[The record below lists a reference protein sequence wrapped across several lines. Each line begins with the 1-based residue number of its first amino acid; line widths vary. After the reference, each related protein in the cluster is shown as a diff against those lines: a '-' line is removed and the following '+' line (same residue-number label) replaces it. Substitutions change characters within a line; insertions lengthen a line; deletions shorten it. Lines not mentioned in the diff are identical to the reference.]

1 MTTSSSIALPLS
13 YKLGEYRIQSV
24 LGHGGFGITYLAQDE
39 RLGSQVAIK
48 EYFPET
54 FAVRDPAASTIHA
67 NASATASDAENY
79 RWGLDAFLQEAQ
91 ALAKFKHPNIVR
103 VLRFLEANG
112 TAYLVMEYE
121 AGEPLSVWLR
131 RHGGFLDEPMLL
143 SVFLPV
149 LGGLQAVHDAGL
161 LHLDIKPDNIYLRAG
176 GAPLLI
182 DFGSARQ
189 FRRGSEASQRVALS
203 RGYAALEQY
212 PDRGER
218 GPWTDLYGVGAT
230 LYRCITGK
238 EPADALVREESLA
251 RKHVDALVPA
261 TRFERPL
268 YSAHIRE
275 AVDAATALLASA
287 RPQTARALQNGLM
300 GKGVTDEKATP
311 FVPSGRGPGFI
322 GVTTAQEP
330 RRRRRVYR
338 GPLEILLVVLVFL
351 ATFAVVIPKLLIDTG
366 RMTEDELYRQ
376 VDSWREAAYDAD
388 RLISERVFGMK
399 PRSVE
404 SAPRP
409 LPRREMPTEPVR
421 PVVPFNTAPATVRT
435 VKVPA
440 APAALVFVREGAWL
454 AGALDNGMV
463 QVWNAQSGEWV
474 RTLSGENGARGAVAA
489 SPDGRWLA
497 LTTGGRA
504 VALWDTA
511 NDRAPLNLALPPLSV
526 AALAFSANGEWL
538 AVAADDR
545 QLYLWNVVTM
555 QAGSAA
561 LSTRAKLLS
570 LGFSP
575 NGRVLSGADDAGGVQ
590 SWQIPG
596 AKEMSY
602 FAAHGDAVNALAY
615 AADGKWMATGGNG
628 RFLKLWAI
636 GLDRKDR
643 VLATTLESVE
653 GVAFAPDGRWLLA
666 SGSNDAIELWSLE
679 GAADSSIGRAHEH
692 DVRQIVFA
700 PDGRRFA
707 TGGDDNTIKIWE

>member
-1 MTTSSSIALPLS
+1 MTTSSSIALPLG

-48 EYFPET
+48 EYFPEA
-54 FAVRDPAASTIHA
+54 FAVRDTAASTIHPLTG
-67 NASATASDAENY
+67 ATASDADNY
-79 RWGLDAFLQEAQ
+79 RWGLGAFLQEAQ

-121 AGEPLSVWLR
+121 AGEPLSAWLR
-131 RHGGFLDEPMLL
+131 LHGGFLDEPMLL

-212 PDRGER
+212 PDKGER
-218 GPWTDLYGVGAT
+218 GPWTDIYGVGAT

-238 EPADALVREESLA
+238 EPADALAREESLA
-251 RKHVDALVPA
+251 RKHIDALVPA
-261 TRFERPL
+261 ARFERPL
-268 YSAHIRE
+268 YSDHIRQ

-300 GKGVTDEKATP
+300 GKGMADEKAAP
-311 FVPSGRGPGFI
+311 FVPFSRGSGFI
-322 GVTTAQEP
+322 GVTTAKEP
-330 RRRRRVYR
+330 RRRRRIYR

-351 ATFAVVIPKLLIDTG
+351 ATFVVVIPKLLIDTG

-376 VDSWREAAYDAD
+376 VDSWREAAFDAG
-388 RLISERVFGMK
+388 RTVNERVFGVK
-399 PRSVE
+399 PRNIE
-404 SAPRP
+404 STPRP
-409 LPRREMPTEPVR
+409 LPRREAPAEAAR
-421 PVVPFNTAPATVRT
+421 PVAPFNTAAKAVRT
-435 VKVPA
+435 VKVSAPA
-440 APAALVFVREGAWL
+440 AALVFVRDGAWL
-454 AGALDNGMV
+454 AGALDNGTV
-463 QVWNAQSGEWV
+463 QVWNAQSGEWL
-474 RTLSGENGARGAVAA
+474 RTLAGESDARGAVAA

-497 LTTGGRA
+497 LTAGAGR
-504 VALWDTA
+504 VALWDTVS
-511 NDRAPLNLALPPLSV
+511 DRPPVTLALPSVTV

-538 AVAADDR
+538 AVAAEDR
-545 QLYLWNVVTM
+545 QLHLWNVGTM
-555 QAGSAA
+555 QPATAA
-561 LSTRAKLLS
+561 LPTRAKLLA
-570 LGFSP
+570 LDFSP
-575 NGRVLSGADDAGGVQ
+575 NGRVLSGADEAGGVQ
-590 SWQIPG
+590 SWEIPG

-628 RFLKLWAI
+628 RFLKLWSI

-643 VLATTLESVE
+643 ALATTLETVE

-666 SGSNDAIELWSLE
+666 FGSNDAIELWSLDG
-679 GAADSSIGRAHEH
+679 GADGHIGRAHEH
-692 DVRQIVFA
+692 DVRRVVFA
-700 PDGRRFA
+700 PDGKRFA
-707 TGGDDNTIKIWE
+707 TGGDDNTVKIWE